1 MVSLFQSSTGGVSWG
16 EIYNILSPAG
26 SWTTVL
32 FQSFIVVFQIAIF
45 NVITSIYV
53 DKARQLG
60 QPEEEDALADKL
72 MQENDEK
79 GHLRKL
85 ISKLDL
91 GNTGY
96 ITYDELE
103 ESLQHPEV
111 VQHFEHYGLLIRDI
125 KLFFK
130 ALGPANQ
137 NT

>member
-1 MVSLFQSSTGGVSWG
+1 MVTLFASSMGGLSWG
-16 EIYNILSPAG
+16 EVYNLLLLRWGCAG
-26 SWTTVL
+26 L
-32 FQSFIVVFQIAIF
+32 FLSFIVIFQIAIF

-130 ALGPANQ
+130 AA
-137 NT
+137 